1 MLLKPK
7 IAKQLE
13 AKSRK
18 REWREINPEFCSWFS
33 FQGIMLWFDILGYW
47 NLWKPSW
54 AVFHPHLRGSKALL
68 PLRFHECR
76 NMKTGGG
83 SSNMVMRPF
92 PTSSLQSSFW
102 YKHLLEYSRQ
112 KKNQPMLFKTTSF
125 STRKK
130 KMFSNFFLFIGKML
144 IKIFSNI
151 QTPHIVTWSCLH
163 LEFHCSRTWKV
174 FKVSPLPHWC
184 LKGKSLQS
192 LKVPSGFEQVE
203 YEVLVQISR

>member
-1 MLLKPK
+1 MRRLFENKNLWIREEGNKTPMNTLPCKTWTRFKSNKKMLNLGKIVLLKPK

-130 KMFSNFFLFIGKML
+130 N
-144 IKIFSNI
+144 
-151 QTPHIVTWSCLH
+151 
-163 LEFHCSRTWKV
+163 V
-174 FKVSPLPHWC
+174 F
-184 LKGKSLQS
+184 
-192 LKVPSGFEQVE
+192 
-203 YEVLVQISR
+203 